1 MLNIAHRGASGYAP
15 ENTRAAFEL
24 AIEMGADRI
33 ETDVRGASDGELV
46 LVHDQAVARTT
57 DGHGPVADYT
67 LAELRALDAG
77 SWFGA
82 NFAGEGILTLNELIH
97 EFGSRLPLVLEI
109 KDAQA
114 TAALVDTIG
123 AAGIGD
129 RVHVTSFDW
138 AALLTARALDPDL
151 TYGFLSPVFDADLI
165 RRCARRGFAQV
176 CPHVDTL
183 TEALVAEAHAAGLAV
198 RAYGVTTRAQVDR
211 LFATGADGATVNWP
225 DWIPDW
231 NEKHGR

>member
-15 ENTRAAFEL
+15 ENTRAAFAL

-33 ETDVRGASDGELV
+33 ETDVRRTSDGALV
-46 LVHDQAVARTT
+46 LVHDGTVARTT
-57 DGHGPVADYT
+57 DGHGPVADHT

-77 SWFGA
+77 SWYGDD
-82 NFAGEGILTLNELIH
+82 FAGERILTLDELID

-109 KDAQA
+109 KVGLA
-114 TAALVDTIG
+114 TAALVDAIRTE
-123 AAGIGD
+123 GIGE

-138 AALLTARALDPDL
+138 AALLAARSLDPDV
-151 TYGFLSPVFDADLI
+151 TCGFLSPVFDVDLI
-165 RRCARRGFAQV
+165 RRCARRGFAQI

-183 TEALVAEAHAAGLAV
+183 TAELVGEAHAAGLVV
-198 RAYGVTTRAQVDR
+198 RAYGVTKREQVDR

-231 NEKHGR
+231 RKEHGH